1 MSSDGQPRGPAA
13 RPFYVQTIDDT
24 SDARAIDDPFDVRTT
39 IVLVPA
45 FNEAPSVGHTVRA
58 LQHIASVAG
67 IVVVDDGSSDGT
79 SGEAR
84 QAGACCIALPRNVGK
99 GDALNV
105 GVALIRQRIVDG
117 LLGVPDVLLLAD
129 ADLGATASHLE
140 ILTRTLGDT
149 NADIAIATLPP
160 QQGSA
165 GFGVATGLA
174 SSGLRHLTGRVM
186 EQPLSGQRALRWT
199 ALPSVLPF
207 APNFGVEVAMTL
219 AASTAGLDI
228 VEVEVPLSHR
238 ATRRDLSGIL
248 HRARQAVHIATV
260 LGRHLGQHPRQKQ
273 HTTSTSPRHPAHK
286 VREWVLRSS
295 PKI

>member
-1 MSSDGQPRGPAA
+1 MQK
-13 RPFYVQTIDDT
+13 IDDI
-24 SDARAIDDPFDVRTT
+24 SDVRASEEPSEVRT
-39 IVLVPA
+39 IVVLVPA
-45 FNEAPSVGHTVRA
+45 FNEAPRIGHTVRA
-58 LQHIASVAG
+58 LSRMASVTE
-67 IVVVDDGSSDGT
+67 IVVVDDGSTDDT

-84 QAGACCIALPRNVGK
+84 RAGACCITLPRNVGK

-105 GVALIRQRIVDG
+105 GVGLIRQRIVDG
-117 LLGVPDVLLLAD
+117 LLGVPDVILLAD
-129 ADLGATASHLE
+129 ADLGATASQLE
-140 ILTRTLGDT
+140 ILTRALGDT
-149 NADIAIATLPP
+149 DADIAIATLPP

-207 APNFGVEVAMTL
+207 APDFGVEVAMTL
-219 AASTAGLDI
+219 AASEAGLDI

-238 ATRRDLSGIL
+238 ATRRDLSGIR
-248 HRARQAVHIATV
+248 HRARQALDIATV
-260 LGRHLGQHPRQKQ
+260 LGRHMGRHLEQKQ
-273 HTTSTSPRHPAHK
+273 HTPSTSPRHPARR